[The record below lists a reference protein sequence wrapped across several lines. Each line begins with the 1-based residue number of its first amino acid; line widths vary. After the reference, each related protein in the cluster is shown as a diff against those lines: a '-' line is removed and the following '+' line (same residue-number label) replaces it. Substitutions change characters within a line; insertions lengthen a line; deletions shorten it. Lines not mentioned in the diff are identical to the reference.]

1 LTAVDNTKDGNT
13 VLPVIKN
20 GGTLTI
26 LTVNGSTNPGYG
38 DIIDASGYG
47 RLFDVVK
54 GGSLTLENVTLQN
67 GRVQGSGVSAEGGA
81 IYNQGTLVLSEVLI
95 QNNTAAGLFVNAAGG
110 GIWSNRALT
119 LENSTLIQ
127 ANSATGGDGGTT
139 GGNAFGGGIYIAGGT
154 ANITD
159 TTFGQGDQG
168 NKAQGGFGAHVG
180 GSAYGGAVYVAAGTV
195 TMSAD
200 TLGLSNPY
208 NYYANTAEGG
218 VGGIY
223 DGNSYGGAL
232 YVAGGSVTLTNDY
245 VQVNR
250 AGRLY
255 GSYGYGGGI
264 FIASGATVYLD
275 AFTVAN
281 TGDNLVSLGS
291 SWSPTDNIDGTY
303 ILLP

>member
-1 LTAVDNTKDGNT
+1 
-13 VLPVIKN
+13 
-20 GGTLTI
+20 
-26 LTVNGSTNPGYG
+26 
-38 DIIDASGYG
+38 
-47 RLFDVVK
+47 
-54 GGSLTLENVTLQN
+54 
-67 GRVQGSGVSAEGGA
+67 
-81 IYNQGTLVLSEVLI
+81 
-95 QNNTAAGLFVNAAGG
+95 
-110 GIWSNRALT
+110 
-119 LENSTLIQ
+119 
-127 ANSATGGDGGTT
+127 
-139 GGNAFGGGIYIAGGT
+139 
-154 ANITD
+154 
-159 TTFGQGDQG
+159 
-168 NKAQGGFGAHVG
+168 
-180 GSAYGGAVYVAAGTV
+180 
-195 TMSAD
+195 MSAD

-255 GSYGYGGGI
+255 AYGSYGYGGGI